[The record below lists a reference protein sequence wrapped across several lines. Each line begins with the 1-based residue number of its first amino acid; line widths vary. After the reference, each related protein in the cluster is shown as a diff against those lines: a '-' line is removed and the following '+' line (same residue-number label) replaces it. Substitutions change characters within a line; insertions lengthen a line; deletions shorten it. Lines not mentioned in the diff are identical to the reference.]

1 MKQIPLKAHY
11 VSGNLEGLAEFQS
24 GETIP
29 IEHLGLRLDFWLENQ
44 VITNMTYD
52 ARENLE
58 WVYYE
63 TGHYQ
68 QMFYDELN
76 DDVLT
81 HVDYYDST
89 NTKINTLNITY
100 DVNGNLITT
109 GWIEY

>member
-24 GETIP
+24 GDTIP
-29 IEHLGLRLDFWLENQ
+29 IDHLGLRLDFWLENQ

-68 QMFYDELN
+68 QMHYDVLN
-76 DDVLT
+76 DDVLSY
-81 HVDYYDST
+81 VDYYDST
-89 NTKINTLNITY
+89 GTKINTLNITY
-100 DVNGNLITT
+100 NVIGNLINTA
-109 GWIEY
+109 WVEY